1 MILEGFG
8 ETTREDGSHS
18 DFNLLVDNIREV
30 SINEDLIDVLLRD
43 NTKNAFRKDDKSIDA
58 LYLLNDEGKTLK
70 KLI

>member
-8 ETTREDGSHS
+8 EITREDGSHS

-43 NTKNAFRKDDKSIDA
+43 NTKNTFRKDDESIDA